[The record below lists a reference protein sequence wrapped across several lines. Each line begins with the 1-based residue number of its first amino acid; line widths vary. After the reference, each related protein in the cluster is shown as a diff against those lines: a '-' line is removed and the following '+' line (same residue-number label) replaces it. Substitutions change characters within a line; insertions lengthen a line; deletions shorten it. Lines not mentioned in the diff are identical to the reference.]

1 MPSSSASPSVPK
13 APPAPPVNVAELKN
27 ANFPQLL
34 EKTMISSSEIVNS
47 GSLKKQV
54 SDYMVSSLNNKSHSA
69 SNTKRTIQQIISTA
83 INTRATEKEK
93 DVLKWVQFCVETCL
107 SQQEQ
112 QQDGSSKS
120 RNSDKLTATPI
131 SEQQQNKSVSP
142 TKKPISP
149 KKNHTSASEDNEDD
163 YDDDYDSIGYHVIGA
178 SDDDYVPSDDDDD
191 SQEVPDSANSKK
203 PNGDDDQQVP
213 ATPPK
218 KKKDDKKK
226 PTRRKKEEDQPPFIQ
241 PHAGSKAVLSYF
253 STAHPIAASE
263 KNGLSSGH
271 FAKSY
276 FFPSKE
282 SFNAF
287 ISVLNSAQKTIDVC
301 VFSLTDDD
309 VADALIAAKERK
321 VDIRIITDNQ
331 QAAGVGADAARLQK
345 DHGIPYKT
353 DHTTGYMHNKFAV
366 VDSKTL
372 INGSFNWSK
381 GARFKNRENIMI
393 TNLPYLIKEFQ
404 AQFEALWEEF

>member
-1 MPSSSASPSVPK
+1 MDIIRELFCVPSSNASPSVPS
-13 APPAPPVNVAELKN
+13 PPSAPPVNVTELKN

-34 EKTMISSSEIVNS
+34 EKTMISSSEILNS

-54 SDYMVSSLNNKSHSA
+54 SDYMTSSLNNKSHSA

-83 INTRATEKEK
+83 INTRVTEKEK

-112 QQDGSSKS
+112 QQDGSSKA

-131 SEQQQNKSVSP
+131 SEQQQNKS
-142 TKKPISP
+142 TKKPIPP
-149 KKNHTSASEDNEDD
+149 KKNPASASASEDNEDD

-178 SDDDYVPSDDDDD
+178 SDDDYLPSDNDDDHD
-191 SQEVPDSANSKK
+191 NQQVPDSTSSKK
-203 PNGDDDQQVP
+203 PKDNDDQQVP
-213 ATPPK
+213 TTPPK

-241 PHAGSKAVLSYF
+241 PHAGFKAVLSYF

-381 GARFKNRENIMI
+381 G
-393 TNLPYLIKEFQ
+393 
-404 AQFEALWEEF
+404 